1 MDQLIITPA
10 GLLEILSSIEELKD
24 VEVSVVESGS
34 AGLDVTVGTNTYHI
48 QVAADNTVGAP
59 ADVINEVEAINDE
72 AYSELESSGDVEL
85 SDRVESGILKEL
97 AKTLLVGGLVRLTK
111 RLVAGGN

>member
-10 GLLEILSSIEELKD
+10 GLLEILSGIEELKD

-34 AGLDVTVGTNTYHI
+34 AGIDVTVGSNTYHI
-48 QVAADNTVGAP
+48 QAAAENTVDAP
-59 ADVINEVEAINDE
+59 ADVVKEVEAINDE
-72 AYSELESSGDVEL
+72 AYSEMEASGDVEL
-85 SDRVESGILKEL
+85 SDRIESGILREL

-111 RLVAGGN
+111 RLVTGGN